1 MFKEILLKE
10 LKLNPFY
17 EIGEKWML
25 VTPSAERINPMTA
38 SWGGMG
44 VLWHKNVV
52 FVFMRPTRFT
62 YKLME
67 ENDYFTL
74 TFFDEEYKDIL
85 TYCGTKSGF
94 DVDKIKETGLTK
106 VESDGFI
113 YFEEAD
119 LVYCCKKIYFDDI
132 KSANFLDKEID
143 TYYPKKDYHRMYVGE
158 IVKVLKKV

>member
-1 MFKEILLKE
+1 MFKEVLSRE

-25 VTPSAERINPMTA
+25 VTLSAEKINPMTA

-52 FVFMRPTRFT
+52 FIFVRPTRFT
-62 YKLME
+62 YNLLV

-74 TFFDEEYKDIL
+74 TFYDEKYRDIL
-85 TYCGTKSGF
+85 KYCGTESGF
-94 DVDKIKETGLTK
+94 NVDKIKETGLTTL
-106 VESDGFI
+106 ESNGFI
-113 YFEEAD
+113 FFKEAS

-132 KSANFLDKEID
+132 KSANFLDKKID
-143 TYYPKKDYHRMYVGE
+143 SYYPKKDYHRMFVGE
-158 IVKVLKKV
+158 IVKILKKD